1 MDRHTGAVT
10 REGESLRLGERKHL
24 LRPRARHRSPA
35 ARGYGCAGPESAD
48 APARPG
54 APVVAVAGE
63 TRGDDCRGYAIPF
76 TADIRKAMAEL
87 TSQMQ
92 AP

>member
-1 MDRHTGAVT
+1 M
-10 REGESLRLGERKHL
+10 RLGERKHL

-35 ARGYGCAGPESAD
+35 ARGYGCAGPELAD

-63 TRGDDCRGYAIPF
+63 SQRDDCRGYAIPF
-76 TADIRKAMAEL
+76 TADIRLAVTNLSARL
-87 TSQMQ
+87 RH
-92 AP
+92 P